1 MKTMKRELL
10 LSCWFLLWG
19 VLGCNLTSG
28 QSVPSTAI
36 PTVTVD
42 ESVLPTVKIDSP
54 TEGSQ
59 AEQGSPLLVS
69 AVATDAVGVTRV
81 QLLANN
87 QLVKT
92 VSSESANGDPE
103 MAVVLDYIP
112 RLTGNVELRVVAFR
126 GTIASEPVVLN
137 VQVVTE
143 LTDQVEVIQNNSGQI
158 GSDTVVNPDDPTCR
172 LLTNV
177 DLNYRT
183 GPGTSYQRVGTFAAG
198 RVVRIIGRLA
208 DNTWWQVRD
217 NLTDAWV
224 SAQYV
229 TVYGICTAIPI
240 VRPLPSPT
248 PNATATV
255 AVVTNTPQPIGV
267 PNTATPA
274 PTHTPTITPTPL
286 PADLAVVSISG
297 SNAVTL
303 SGGSVSVTYS
313 VQISNVGGQDS
324 GQFTTTFTVFPLNTT
339 RELATVGN
347 LRGGES
353 IILNTS
359 VLYETAQQYTLQA
372 LADASSAL
380 SEPNEVNNVSALV
393 VTVSSN

>member
-1 MKTMKRELL
+1 MKTMRRQLFL
-10 LSCWFLLWG
+10 PCWFLFWG
-19 VLGCNLTSG
+19 VLGCNLTVG
-28 QSVPSTAI
+28 QTVSSTTT
-36 PTVTVD
+36 PTVVVD

-54 TEGSQ
+54 AEGSQ
-59 AEQGSPLLVS
+59 AQQGSPLLVS
-69 AVATDAVGVTRV
+69 AVATDAIGVTRV

-92 VSSESANGDPE
+92 VSSESVNGSPE

-126 GTIASEPVVLN
+126 GTIPSEPIVLN
-137 VQVVTE
+137 VQVVAE
-143 LTDQVEVIQNNSGQI
+143 LTDQVEVIQNNSGQV
-158 GSDTVVNPDDPTCR
+158 GSSNTVDANDPTCR

-183 GPGTSYQRVGTFAAG
+183 GPGTTYQRVGTFPAG
-198 RVVRIIGRLA
+198 RIVRIIGRLA

-255 AVVTNTPQPIGV
+255 GVVTNTPQPIGV
-267 PNTATPA
+267 PNTATAA
-274 PTHTPTITPTPL
+274 PTLTLTPTPQ
-286 PADLAVVSISG
+286 PADLSVVSISG

-313 VQISNVGGQDS
+313 VQVTNLGGQDS

>member
-1 MKTMKRELL
+1 MRRQLFFP
-10 LSCWFLLWG
+10 CWFLVWA
-19 VLGCNLTSG
+19 VLGCNLTLG
-28 QSVPSTAI
+28 QTLVSTAT
-36 PTVTVD
+36 PTVMVD
-42 ESVLPTVKIDSP
+42 ESVLPTVKINSP
-54 TEGSQ
+54 AQGSQ
-59 AEQGSPLLVS
+59 AQQGSPLLVS
-69 AVATDAVGVTRV
+69 AVATDAVGITRV

-92 VSSESANGDPE
+92 VSSESVNGDPE
-103 MAVVLDYIP
+103 MSVVLDYIP

-126 GTIASEPVVLN
+126 GTIASEPSVLT

-143 LTDQVEVIQNNSGQI
+143 LTDSVEVIQNNSGQVAAN
-158 GSDTVVNPDDPTCR
+158 GVNANDPTCR
-172 LLTNV
+172 ILTNV

-183 GPGTSYQRVGTFAAG
+183 GPGTTYQRVGTFPAG
-198 RVVRIIGRLA
+198 RVVPIIGRLA
-208 DNTWWQVRD
+208 DNSWWQVRD

-248 PNATATV
+248 PNATVTAT
-255 AVVTNTPQPIGV
+255 ALPATNTPQPIGI
-267 PNTATPA
+267 PNTATSA
-274 PTHTPTITPTPL
+274 PTLTLIPTLTTTAQPP
-286 PADLAVVSISG
+286 DLAVVSITG
-297 SNAVTL
+297 SNAVSL

-313 VQISNVGGQDS
+313 VQITNLGGRDS
-324 GQFTTTFTVFPLNTT
+324 GQFTTTFTVFPLNVT

-347 LRGGES
+347 LRAGES
-353 IILNTS
+353 IILNTN

-372 LADASSAL
+372 LADSASSL
-380 SEPNEVNNVSALV
+380 TESNEVNNVSALV